1 MITNAFLNDIKN
13 RALSY
18 QVNINYKLLICLVVY
33 WSQVSVFE
41 GVVAKLIEFL
51 GSLLI
56 FQENLAVFKLL
67 KFAV

>member
-56 FQENLAVFKLL
+56 FQENLSVFKLL